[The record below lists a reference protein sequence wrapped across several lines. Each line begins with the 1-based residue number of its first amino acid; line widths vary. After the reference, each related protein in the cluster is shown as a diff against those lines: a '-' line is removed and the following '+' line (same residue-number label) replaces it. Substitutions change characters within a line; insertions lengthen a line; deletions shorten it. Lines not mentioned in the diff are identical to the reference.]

1 MNNKIYKNIL
11 PALLSVILITSC
23 SDKLEVDPVT
33 SVDGNEA
40 IKTSSDVEGLLVGA
54 YNALSDGDLYGGN
67 VLRDAELIA
76 DDFEGDSE
84 IFWDGTFVAPGEI
97 WTKAMLVTNDQAQ
110 ATWLDA
116 YATINICNLVLSN
129 LDLVTEDRRDR
140 IEGEAK
146 FIRGTVY
153 FELVRTFSR
162 TWTDGDPSANP
173 GVPIVLTPTIL
184 ENAYDKIGRGTVA
197 GVYTQVIADLEDA
210 STLLPDDNGF
220 FASRFAALGMLSR
233 VYLMQNEYTLARDY
247 ANQVITEGSFEL
259 EENYEDIF
267 NLTSPGTSAEDIFS
281 IQVTTQDGINNMNT
295 FFASSDYGG
304 RGDIYIEQAH
314 FDLYEEGDERLSLFY
329 DDERTGK
336 WKNQFGSL
344 NILRLAE
351 MYLTRA
357 EANFR
362 LETAEGATPAED
374 VNTVRSRVELP
385 DLDAETL
392 TLEDILKERH
402 LELAFEGH
410 RIHDIKRTQGF
421 VGSLSFDAPK
431 LVFPIPQRERNI
443 NTGLTQ
449 NDGYGN

>member
-1 MNNKIYKNIL
+1 MNNKIYIL
-11 PALLSVILITSC
+11 PALLSVFLITSC
-23 SDKLEVDPVT
+23 SDKLEVNPVT
-33 SVDGNEA
+33 SIDGNDA

-67 VLRDAELIA
+67 ILRDAELIA
-76 DDFEGDSE
+76 DDYKGDSE

-97 WTKAMLVTNDQAQ
+97 WTKSMLVTNDQAQ
-110 ATWLDA
+110 ATWLDG
-116 YATINICNLVLSN
+116 YSTINICNLVLEN
-129 LDLVTEDRRDR
+129 LNLVSEDRRAR
-140 IEGEAK
+140 VEGEAK

-153 FELVRTFSR
+153 FELVRIFAR
-162 TWTDGDPSANP
+162 TWTDGDPTANP
-173 GVPIVLTPTIL
+173 GVPIVLTATTL
-184 ENAYDKIGRGTVA
+184 ENAYEKVGRSTVA
-197 GVYTQVIADLEDA
+197 GVYAQVISDLEDA
-210 STLLPDDNGF
+210 ATLLPDKNGF
-220 FASRFAALGMLSR
+220 FANRFAPLAMLSR
-233 VYLMQNEYTLARDY
+233 VYLMQNNYANARDY
-247 ANQVITEGSFEL
+247 ANHIIAEGSFEL

-267 NLTSPGTSAEDIFS
+267 NLTSPGTSSEDIFS
-281 IQVTTQDGINNMNT
+281 IQVTTQDGVNNMNT
-295 FFASSDYGG
+295 FFASSEFGG
-304 RGDIYIEQAH
+304 RGDIYIEAAH
-314 FDLYEEGDERLSLFY
+314 FALYEEGDERLSLFY

-336 WKNQFGSL
+336 WTNQFGSL

-351 MYLTRA
+351 IYLTRA

-362 LETAEGATPAED
+362 LETVEGATPAED
-374 VNTVRSRVELP
+374 INTIRRRVELA

-421 VGSLSFDAPK
+421 VGSLPFDASE

-443 NTGLTQ
+443 NTALSQ